1 MVEDGSCKGLS
12 KSKIEIATRLAPG
25 WQSGIYFM
33 LDGVPF
39 ILLFLVVPVGATKNL
54 SFFFNFS
61 FSKGR
66 CPINEDRIQ

>member
-12 KSKIEIATRLAPG
+12 KSKIEIVTRLAPG

-39 ILLFLVVPVGATKNL
+39 ILLFLVLPVGATKNL
-54 SFFFNFS
+54 FFFLIFRS
-61 FSKGR
+61 QKV
-66 CPINEDRIQ
+66 DVL